1 MTGLL
6 CPHCHAMY
14 IVIIRRFPLSGQA
27 IARFILLYLFTNG
40 KIPLLFNASRK
51 NVARQHTLKVTPL

>member
-1 MTGLL
+1 
-6 CPHCHAMY
+6 MY